1 MEELTRL
8 DARKNVV
15 AELAALFWVPKSL
28 ICFQLQEMVKY
39 SQIEMRMIAN
49 EVPTTSASHVE
60 MRNI

>member
-1 MEELTRL
+1 MSELTRL

-39 SQIEMRMIAN
+39 SQIDATMITETVSAELN
-49 EVPTTSASHVE
+49 PMETS
-60 MRNI
+60 NI